1 MVDASPNA
9 NACRLKKW
17 EPLSSSVSPIWK
29 GLFWPSG
36 AGSYFFPLQKDRE
49 PERCT
54 CHPFWNSTFIDLVTR
69 NGIYRVMCF
78 VFFFLYEHQPISA
91 LKMCL
96 FYLQSQPYLQARSFT
111 GQAMHARTRSD
122 THTSHS
128 CSIPAC
134 PPSLH
139 PGNSTYCLK
148 YVLIKFSDGFCERNK

>member
-1 MVDASPNA
+1 MIVCVYLWCMVDASPNA

-96 FYLQSQPYLQARSFT
+96 FYLQSQPYLQARSFGIHRT
-111 GQAMHARTRSD
+111 SDARARARALTRTPVTRAASQHA
-122 THTSHS
+122 
-128 CSIPAC
+128 
-134 PPSLH
+134 LH
-139 PGNSTYCLK
+139 LCTPVILH
-148 YVLIKFSDGFCERNK
+148 IA